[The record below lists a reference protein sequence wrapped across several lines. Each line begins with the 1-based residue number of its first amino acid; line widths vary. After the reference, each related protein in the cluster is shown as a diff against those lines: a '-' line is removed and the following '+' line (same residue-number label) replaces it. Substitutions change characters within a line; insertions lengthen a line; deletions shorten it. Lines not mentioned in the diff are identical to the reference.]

1 MGFDVFRGS
10 EGFIGRW
17 DCFDHT
23 LLEINQIYINE
34 KEIWREK
41 EITQDSETRY
51 IYRWLLALSWLFILL
66 HNPHSL
72 HKSKHIC
79 LFLSKTRIKLLV
91 LLISVKKKKN

>member
-1 MGFDVFRGS
+1 MSFDAFKGS

-41 EITQDSETRY
+41 EITQDFETRY
-51 IYRWLLALSWLFILL
+51 IYNLSTTKNIQTPISTL
-66 HNPHSL
+66 H
-72 HKSKHIC
+72 
-79 LFLSKTRIKLLV
+79 
-91 LLISVKKKKN
+91 

>member
-1 MGFDVFRGS
+1 MAYGEVYDKISKVWMGFDAFKGS

-41 EITQDSETRY
+41 EI
-51 IYRWLLALSWLFILL
+51 
-66 HNPHSL
+66 
-72 HKSKHIC
+72 
-79 LFLSKTRIKLLV
+79 
-91 LLISVKKKKN
+91 

>member
-1 MGFDVFRGS
+1 MGFDAFRGS

-51 IYRWLLALSWLFILL
+51 IYIYIW
-66 HNPHSL
+66 
-72 HKSKHIC
+72 
-79 LFLSKTRIKLLV
+79 
-91 LLISVKKKKN
+91 

>member
-10 EGFIGRW
+10 KGFIGRW

-51 IYRWLLALSWLFILL
+51 IYIDMVTCTKSALHPSPQSSFPSQI
-66 HNPHSL
+66 
-72 HKSKHIC
+72 
-79 LFLSKTRIKLLV
+79 
-91 LLISVKKKKN
+91 